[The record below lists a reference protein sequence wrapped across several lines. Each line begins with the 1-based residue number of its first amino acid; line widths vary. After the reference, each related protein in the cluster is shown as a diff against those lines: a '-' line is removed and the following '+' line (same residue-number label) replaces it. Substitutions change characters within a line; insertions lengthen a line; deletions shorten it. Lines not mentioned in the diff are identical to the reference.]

1 MGNMTRASARDYF
14 TGNAGA
20 QLRGFDKT
28 VNFAATAYYAG
39 PSQGTAY
46 GNRRYEYV
54 NANNTLYNGQVYPNN
69 TLVDPTQLVDQAL
82 SAIQRT
88 CDLIE
93 GRIGNSSFDFRI
105 CHSSC
110 HYSCHASRGRR

>member
-1 MGNMTRASARDYF
+1 MTRATGRDYF
-14 TGNAGA
+14 TEQAGS
-20 QLRGFDKT
+20 QLRTFDKT
-28 VNFAATAYYAG
+28 VNFNATVYYAG
-39 PSQGTAY
+39 PGQGTAY
-46 GNRRYEYV
+46 GNARYEYV
-54 NANNTLYNGQVYPNN
+54 NAANTLYNGQVYPNN

-93 GRIGNSSFDFRI
+93 GQLRDSSFDFRI